1 MPLLKAEINLWPPL
15 LIEEPADPESL
26 GNRNWWA
33 IYTLSRQEKMLMRS
47 LLAQEIPF
55 YCPLV
60 AHQYRSPGGRRRTS
74 YLPLFSNYVFMRGT
88 DEQRYLAVTSGCISK
103 CLQVLEPARFIQ
115 EMRAV
120 SRLITADRP
129 MTIESTWPA
138 GTPVR
143 VKTGPLEGYE
153 GIIIQR
159 RGDHR
164 LLVEI
169 SMLHRAISVSIED
182 WDLEEK

>member
-1 MPLLKAEINLWPPL
+1 
-15 LIEEPADPESL
+15 
-26 GNRNWWA
+26 
-33 IYTLSRQEKMLMRS
+33 MRA

-74 YLPLFSNYVFMRGT
+74 YLPLFSNYVFVRGT
-88 DEQRYLAVTSGCISK
+88 DEQRYLAVTSGCVSK
-103 CLQVLEPARFIQ
+103 YLEVTEPEPFVQ
-115 EMRAV
+115 EMRAIA
-120 SRLITADRP
+120 RLITAERP
-129 MTIESTWPA
+129 MTIESTWSA

-164 LLVEI
+164 LLVEV
-169 SMLHRAISVSIED
+169 SMLHRAVSVSIED
-182 WDLEEK
+182 WDLEEM